1 MRTCILLFDRSGTAG
16 RIALKFSVLLP
27 SPDLNVFFFLQAMD
41 GARFHVHAM
50 QIALP
55 LRDRSFDDYVVL
67 LVIIIPIHKRG
78 HTMTLVVT
86 LHSGANRGLVRIN
99 GKSQNLDSVSF

>member
-1 MRTCILLFDRSGTAG
+1 M
-16 RIALKFSVLLP
+16 
-27 SPDLNVFFFLQAMD
+27 FFFASH
-41 GARFHVHAM
+41 GWGTFARARM

-99 GKSQNLDSVSF
+99 GKSQNLNSVSF